1 MIAIE
6 NTLVSDE
13 LFDRKFVCDLNACKG
28 ACCVEGESGAPLD
41 AEEIGLIE
49 DDLSKILPF
58 LTPRGKETIE
68 RTGVFTVDSDGDYVT
83 PLNNGAECAFTIF
96 DDKGIA
102 KCGIEQAY
110 IAGATTFRKPVS
122 CHLYP
127 VRLNQLKDY
136 IAVNY
141 HHWPICAPACAC
153 GEKLDVPVYAF
164 LKDSLIR
171 KFGEAWYQQL
181 CEAAKLWNKMK
192 DESENN

>member
-1 MIAIE
+1 MIAID

-28 ACCVEGESGAPLD
+28 ACCVEGESGAPLE
-41 AEEIGLIE
+41 AEEIGIME
-49 DDLSKILPF
+49 DELEKILPF
-58 LTPRGKETIE
+58 LTSEGRATIAE
-68 RTGVFTVDSDGDYVT
+68 QGVFTVDVDGDYVT

-96 DDKGIA
+96 DEKGIA
-102 KCGIEQAY
+102 KCGIEQAHF
-110 IAGATTFRKPVS
+110 AGATSFRKPVS

-127 VRLNQLKDY
+127 VRVAQLKDY

-164 LKDSLIR
+164 LKEALTR
-171 KFGEAWYQQL
+171 KFGEEWYAQL
-181 CEAAKLWNKMK
+181 AEAAKLWKAQQ
-192 DESENN
+192 SENKI